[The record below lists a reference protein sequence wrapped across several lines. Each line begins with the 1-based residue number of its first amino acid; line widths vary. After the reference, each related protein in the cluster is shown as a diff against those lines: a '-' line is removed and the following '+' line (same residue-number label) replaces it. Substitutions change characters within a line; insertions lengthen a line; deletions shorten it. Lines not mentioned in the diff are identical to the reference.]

1 MNEADALDIMQA
13 AVWTVLVAAGPAVL
27 AAMIVGVVIAFIQ
40 ALTQVQEMTLTFV
53 PKIVTIMLVLG
64 VAAPSWARRYR
75 SFPISSFPAF
85 NLASDARPLWMPP
98 SRKLRRLGI
107 G

>member
-64 VAAPSWARRYR
+64 VAAPGGGAPR
-75 SFPISSFPAF
+75 SLVSK
-85 NLASDARPLWMPP
+85 RVV
-98 SRKLRRLGI
+98 SRIQSGF
-107 G
+107 

>member
-27 AAMIVGVVIAFIQ
+27 SAMVVGVTIALIQ

-53 PKIVTIMLVLG
+53 PKILAIFVTI
-64 VAAPSWARRYR
+64 AISAPFIGSQ
-75 SFPISSFPAF
+75 ISIFTNIVF
-85 NLASDARPLWMPP
+85 
-98 SRKLRRLGI
+98 SRIESGF
-107 G
+107 

>member
-27 AAMIVGVVIAFIQ
+27 AAMVVGVAIALVQ

-53 PKIVTIMLVLG
+53 PKILAVFIAIGVTAPFVGAQISLFANLV
-64 VAAPSWARRYR
+64 
-75 SFPISSFPAF
+75 F
-85 NLASDARPLWMPP
+85 
-98 SRKLRRLGI
+98 SRVQSGF
-107 G
+107 

>member
-27 AAMIVGVVIAFIQ
+27 SAMVVGVTIALIQ

-53 PKIVTIMLVLG
+53 PKIIAVFLAIGVSAPFVGAQINLFANLV
-64 VAAPSWARRYR
+64 
-75 SFPISSFPAF
+75 F
-85 NLASDARPLWMPP
+85 
-98 SRKLRRLGI
+98 SRVQSGF
-107 G
+107 